1 MEMNVEM
8 NVEMNEDILII
19 DRLLPYN
26 DNLEERDTASIE
38 TIVLHCTELPTL
50 EMARE
55 YGERIVYE
63 GSRTGNSG
71 HYYIDR
77 DGTVYRYVR
86 DNRVAHHVAGFNHDS
101 IGIEIV
107 NNGRYPHWFR
117 STNQTPTEKYTGA
130 QLKALKELL
139 RYLKKQYP
147 HISRLARHSELDT
160 RKIKAE
166 DNPAVLID
174 RKIDP
179 GPLFPWKDILAE
191 WNQLNHVNK

>member
-1 MEMNVEM
+1 
-8 NVEMNEDILII
+8 MNEELLII
-19 DRLLPYN
+19 DRLLSYN
-26 DNLEERDTASIE
+26 DNLEKRDTASIE
-38 TIVLHCTELPTL
+38 SIVLHCTELPTL
-50 EMARE
+50 EMAGE

-86 DNRVAHHVAGFNHDS
+86 DNRVAHHVAGHNHHS

-107 NNGRYPHWFR
+107 NNGRYPHWFH
-117 STNQTPTEKYTGA
+117 STHQAPTEEYTET
-130 QLKALKELL
+130 QINSLRKLL

-147 HISRLARHSELDT
+147 HISRLSRHSDLDT

-166 DNPAVLID
+166 DNPAVLIH

-179 GPLFPWKDILAE
+179 GPLFPWKEVLAE
-191 WNQLNHVNK
+191 WNRLNPFND

>member
-1 MEMNVEM
+1 MNKE
-8 NVEMNEDILII
+8 ILII

-26 DNLEERDTASIE
+26 DNLEERDTASVRS
-38 TIVLHCTELPTL
+38 IVLHCTELPTL
-50 EMARE
+50 EMAAE

-86 DNRVAHHVAGFNHDS
+86 DNRVAHHVAGHNHDS

-117 STNQTPTEKYTGA
+117 STAQTPVEKYTGA
-130 QLKALKELL
+130 QIVALKGLL
-139 RYLKKQYP
+139 GYLKRRYP
-147 HISRLARHSELDT
+147 HISRLSRHSDLDT
-160 RKIKAE
+160 RKIEAE
-166 DNPAVLID
+166 DNPAVFIR

-179 GPLFPWKDILAE
+179 GPLFPWEEILAE
-191 WNQLNHVNK
+191 WNRLNPFND